1 MNSLKT
7 YLAIK
12 EFNQE
17 DSREIIL
24 SKINDLF
31 DTGYNFSNLIKKE
44 EDKLGSKDAL
54 TYNSTIEEIFY
65 KNTEEDLAISQIPDL
80 INIIG
85 NNITELTIEEYI
97 NFEIVSIDRSDVVTV
112 AISINKK

>member
-1 MNSLKT
+1 MNNLKT

-17 DSREIIL
+17 DSREVIL
-24 SKINDLF
+24 HKIKDLF
-31 DTGYNFSNLIKKE
+31 DTGYNFSNLKKKE
-44 EDKLGSKDAL
+44 ENNLSLKDAL
-54 TYNSTIEEIFY
+54 TYNSTIEEVFY
-65 KNTEEDLAISQIPDL
+65 KNTEEDLALSQIPEL

-85 NNITELTIEEYI
+85 NDITKLNTEEYI